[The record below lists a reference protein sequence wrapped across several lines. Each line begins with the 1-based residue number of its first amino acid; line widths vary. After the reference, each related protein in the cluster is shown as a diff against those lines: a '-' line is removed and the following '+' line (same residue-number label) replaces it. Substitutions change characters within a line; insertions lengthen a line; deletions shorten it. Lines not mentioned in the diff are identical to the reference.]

1 MFFPSETRGANRSSA
16 PHSSFVT
23 SGGGRVLGFP
33 WEVEY
38 RLTPAYP
45 SGLELGGPEPTSWG
59 SPATPLVGFKGEG
72 GAGRAGAR
80 AEGAGMR
87 RCPCRGSLS
96 EAEASALPA
105 EARMGLEAL
114 RGGRRRQPGLQR
126 PGPGAGGP
134 TGRPEGGGP
143 RAWIE
148 GFSLHSE
155 AERTDF
161 GPAPCPDGPQAEPCG
176 DEHEEC
182 EAAGLGVGSEKSS
195 QNKELDGSNLQTHPK
210 LSSPLAEMEM
220 AGSWTDGFRTDL
232 HRPDLQ
238 ARPKRASLC
247 TQPGFDESWTEL
259 DRSELWQTL
268 PERDKPWVD
277 HLRTHQDMSKL
288 QNHPACPSPE
298 PSAGT
303 SCKELCAD
311 GSRTPHDTDGFWIE
325 SQTDG
330 SLIGPS
336 TQTACRQPAND
347 GFSAQDTD
355 GTLIQ
360 PGTDDGPWANSV
372 LEKSNGDDPLMEPE
386 PRDLVTNLC
395 SHLECSSLC
404 PVPRLI
410 ITSESPEPGAQPL
423 GPQTRIEGGTGGFSS
438 ASSFDESEDDLVA
451 GGGGTSD
458 PEDRSGVSRTHF
470 SPERAS
476 PPHVSCP
483 SILLTW
489 LRKRSCRLP
498 FPTCQQLHL

>member
-1 MFFPSETRGANRSSA
+1 M
-16 PHSSFVT
+16 
-23 SGGGRVLGFP
+23 GFP

-45 SGLELGGPEPTSWG
+45 DGLELGRPEPTSWG

-72 GAGRAGAR
+72 GAERAEAR

-96 EAEASALPA
+96 EAEAGALPA

-148 GFSLHSE
+148 GSSLHSE
-155 AERTDF
+155 VERTDL
-161 GPAPCPDGPQAEPCG
+161 GPASCPDGPQADG
-176 DEHEEC
+176 HAEC
-182 EAAGLGVGSEKSS
+182 EAAGLGVASEKPS
-195 QNKELDGSNLQTHPK
+195 QNKELDGSSLQGHPK
-210 LSSPLAEMEM
+210 RNSPLAEMEM

-232 HRPDLQ
+232 HRSNLQ
-238 ARPKRASLC
+238 SRPKRASLC

-259 DRSELWQTL
+259 DRSELWQTR

-277 HLRTHQDMSKL
+277 HLRTHHGVSKL
-288 QNHPACPSPE
+288 QIHPVCPSLE
-298 PSAGT
+298 PSADT
-303 SCKELCAD
+303 SCKELSAD

-325 SQTDG
+325 SQTDD

-336 TQTACRQPAND
+336 TQIACRQPASD
-347 GFSAQDTD
+347 GFSAQDID
-355 GTLIQ
+355 SALIQ
-360 PGTDDGPWANSV
+360 PGTDGPWTDSV
-372 LEKSNGDDPLMEPE
+372 LGESNGDDPLEEPE
-386 PRDLVTNLC
+386 PDELVTNLC
-395 SHLECSSLC
+395 SQLECGSLC

-410 ITSESPEPGAQPL
+410 ITPETPEPEAQPV
-423 GPQTRIEGGTGGFSS
+423 GPRSRIEGGTGGFSS

-451 GGGGTSD
+451 GSGGTSD
-458 PEDRSGVSRTHF
+458 PEDRSGVSRTHS
-470 SPERAS
+470 SPEHAPPPQSNVLPSFCLVFES
-476 PPHVSCP
+476 PPSGY
-483 SILLTW
+483 S
-489 LRKRSCRLP
+489 
-498 FPTCQQLHL
+498 